1 MNTRIRFAALI
12 LLLIAG
18 ATHAHTSGAS
28 YLTLRQLD
36 DSTVHAEWD
45 FDLRDLH
52 QVLDLDANGNG
63 ALSWREVTQ
72 ARTAIEAEVF
82 ARTRLSAAGGDC
94 TIRARDT
101 PAIAEHGAGPYLR
114 IITTFSCNGRALA
127 LDHSGWFELDP
138 GHRALVDHATMDGAR
153 TQAILSKAAPQWRA
167 TESTWSRLQRFLTEG
182 AHHLLI
188 GYDHLAFLGV
198 LLLALARTSRR
209 SDDLSLAGMMRGA
222 LVVITA
228 FTIAHSLT
236 LGLAATGYLRLPERP
251 VEIAIAASVLLAALL
266 NLRRGTARH
275 GWKLAFAFGL
285 VHGLGFAGALA
296 ELTSERIDVLALAA
310 FNVGIEAAQVAVA
323 VAAVPLMW
331 WLFRDLRTERVAV
344 PVASLVVACLA
355 AVWVGER
362 VVG

>member
-1 MNTRIRFAALI
+1 VKTWIRFAAPI

-18 ATHAHTSGAS
+18 TARAHTSGAS
-28 YLTLRQLD
+28 YLTLRQVD

-45 FDLRDLH
+45 LDLRDLH
-52 QVLDLDANGNG
+52 QLLDLDANGNG
-63 ALSWREVTQ
+63 ELSWGEVTQ
-72 ARTAIEAEVF
+72 ARMAIEAEVF
-82 ARTRLSAAGGDC
+82 ARTRLSAAGVDC
-94 TIRARDT
+94 AILSRET

-114 IITTFSCNGRALA
+114 IITSFSCSGRSLA

-138 GHRALVDHATMDGAR
+138 GHRALVDHATMDGTR

-167 TESTWSRLQRFLTEG
+167 TESTWSRLQRFLVEG

-188 GYDHLAFLGV
+188 GYDHLAFLGL

-209 SDDLSLAGMMRGA
+209 SDDLSLGGMMRGA

-228 FTIAHSLT
+228 FTLAHSLT

-251 VEIAIAASVLLAALL
+251 VEITIAASVLLAALL
-266 NLRRGTARH
+266 NLRRGAAQH

-296 ELTSERIDVLALAA
+296 ELTSERIDLLALAA

-331 WLFRDLRTERVAV
+331 WLFRDLRTERIAV
-344 PVASLVVACLA
+344 PVASLVMACLA